1 MPDQFYN
8 IYLNCPLCGQLY
20 SAISYPKYEDGMVI
34 CTCTA
39 ESVHNERSKRQT
51 VHNER
56 RSLFSGLP
64 LNCARP
70 QAQKLALMRY
80 LRQKDR

>member
-1 MPDQFYN
+1 MTFYN

-39 ESVHNERSKRQT
+39 ETVHNERVQRKSVHNERP

-56 RSLFSGLP
+56 EISFGPFGNSEW
-64 LNCARP
+64 
-70 QAQKLALMRY
+70 
-80 LRQKDR
+80 

>member
-1 MPDQFYN
+1 MSLCALVVLSPKFRAFIMNGPYYN

-20 SAISYPKYEDGMVI
+20 SSISYPKYEDGMVI

-39 ESVHNERSKRQT
+39 ESVHNERSAREA

-56 RSLFSGLP
+56 SEE
-64 LNCARP
+64 NE
-70 QAQKLALMRY
+70 
-80 LRQKDR
+80 